1 MKKRINFGRNN
12 KIYLIKLKRK
22 KFILK
27 KYKKK
32 HTSKF
37 DRYSTEKKFLIF
49 LHNKNIYNVPKLVLS
64 DKKKK

>member
-12 KIYLIKLKRK
+12 KIYLINLKK
-22 KFILK
+22 KFVLK

-37 DRYSTEKKFLIF
+37 DRYTTEKKFLIF
-49 LHNKNIYNVPKLVLS
+49 LHNKNILNVPKLVLS
-64 DKKKK
+64 DKEKK